1 MSSSSYMLDEQTEN
15 VYAPT
20 FYLTM
25 SASWW
30 NFPLS
35 TPVKIAAHQ
44 GKKPLSFPQILQ
56 ICHAE
61 D

>member
-1 MSSSSYMLDEQTEN
+1 MLDEQTEN

-35 TPVKIAAHQ
+35 TPVKIAAYQ
-44 GKKPLSFPQILQ
+44 GKKPLSFPLILQ

>member
-1 MSSSSYMLDEQTEN
+1 MLDEQTEN
-15 VYAPT
+15 VYAPM

-25 SASWW
+25 SASWR
-30 NFPLS
+30 NFLLS
-35 TPVKIAAHQ
+35 TPVKIAACQ
-44 GKKPLSFPQILQ
+44 GKKPLSFPLILQ

>member
-1 MSSSSYMLDEQTEN
+1 MSSSSYMLDEQIEN
-15 VYAPT
+15 VYAPM

-35 TPVKIAAHQ
+35 TPVKIAARQ
-44 GKKPLSFPQILQ
+44 GKKPLSFPLISH